1 MKHVFVFDPKAFHN
15 QQWKMDNIHDSIG
28 QFFRTQ
34 VKPDFSVQQSRYRR
48 NAMLLIQEEA
58 EKAKP
63 GDIIRIYAI
72 GGEEILFDC
81 LNGIAHYPDM
91 QLAAMPYGETNDFIR
106 IFGAENAELFKDIPS
121 LVKAETLPT
130 DIIRWGVNYAL
141 NSCCIGMNSAISKNL
156 KDMKSSLNKSSFI
169 VLSKLSFILSYILMA
184 FDKHQAEREY
194 KITIDDVDYSG
205 HYSLIHVANG
215 PYYSG
220 RLTGVSEA
228 TPNDSLLDIAL
239 VKATHPIGALFSM
252 RKYFRG
258 KRPKNCVLVQ
268 GKKITIHSDSQMW
281 IQLDNEFIQDTDI
294 SLNLVPQAIQMV
306 ALDNLSY
313 PLASIPPAL

>member
-15 QQWKMDNIHDSIG
+15 QQWKMDNIHDNLG

-63 GDIIRIYAI
+63 GDIIRIYAV

-91 QLAAMPYGETNDFIR
+91 QLAAMPYGESNDFIR
-106 IFGAENAELFKDIPS
+106 IFGDYSVESFKDISS
-121 LVKAETLPT
+121 LVKAQTLPT

-156 KDMKSSLNKSSFI
+156 KDMKSNLNKGSFI
-169 VLSKLSFILSYILMA
+169 VLSKISSMLNYILMA
-184 FDKHQAEREY
+184 FDKQQSGREY

-205 HYSLIHVANG
+205 HYSLIHIANA
-215 PYYSG
+215 PYYAG
-220 RLTGVSEA
+220 RLTGASDA
-228 TPNDSLLDIAL
+228 TPNDGLLDIAL
-239 VKATHPIGALFSM
+239 VKATHPLETLFSL

-258 KRPKNCVLVQ
+258 KRPKNCVLIQ
-268 GKKITIHSDSQMW
+268 GKKITVHSDSQMW
-281 IQLDNEFIQDTDI
+281 IQLDNEYIQDTDI
-294 SLNLVPQAIQMV
+294 SLSLIPQAVQMV

-313 PLASIPPAL
+313 PLASIPAL